1 MCPEIRVSEEIL
13 SDALFCLL
21 MSHRQDGNGT
31 GHLQPTTPVESGVF
45 SGGSEETNKHGSCCV
60 VLSHQMVVK
69 IKQPSTQLG
78 HDTKLQHLIQPLPA
92 GPDESKVST
101 AVRHP
106 RHRSLADRQ

>member
-45 SGGSEETNKHGSCCV
+45 SGGSEETNKTWILLCC
-60 VLSHQMVVK
+60 SIISDGRQDQAA
-69 IKQPSTQLG
+69 INPLG

-106 RHRSLADRQ
+106 RHRSPADRQ